1 MTPRA
6 LVVDDD
12 QTMVKTLADVLRFKG
27 WDVATAYS
35 GEAAVQLA
43 WKEPF
48 DVVLMDVKMPGMDG
62 VDAFKAMK
70 QAKPNV
76 RVVLMTAYA
85 AEDRLAEAQQNG
97 VLRVM
102 SKPVDVASL
111 MQLLAAHVRGAHPVL
126 LIDNDISFLKT
137 LSDVLTLRGF
147 RTVVAENLA
156 QAGRLLSGQ
165 RPAAILLHM
174 HMGTMSAREVV
185 AAVKTLSPSVSLILY
200 SGQPAAEDEIEK
212 VLPADWIHAY
222 LQKPFAIDEL
232 TGVLNGVV
240 DG

>member
-1 MTPRA
+1 VSPRA

-12 QTMVKTLADVLRFKG
+12 QIMVKTLADVLRLKG
-27 WDVATAYS
+27 WDVTTAYS

-43 WKEPF
+43 WKEAF

-70 QAKPNV
+70 DAKPNV
-76 RVVLMTAYA
+76 RVILMTAYA
-85 AEDRLAEAQQNG
+85 AQDRLEEAQREG

-102 SKPVDVASL
+102 AKPVDVASL
-111 MQLLAAHVRGAHPVL
+111 MQLLARNVRGEHPVL
-126 LIDNDISFLKT
+126 LIDSDIAFLRT
-137 LSDVLTLRGF
+137 LSDVLKLRGF
-147 RTVVAENLA
+147 HTVVAESLA
-156 QAGRLLSGQ
+156 QAGRLLTAQ

-174 HMGTMSAREVV
+174 HMGTMSAREAV
-185 AAVKTLSPSVSLILY
+185 AAVRALSPSVSIILY
-200 SGQPAAEDEIEK
+200 SGQPRAEEEIES

-222 LQKPFAIDEL
+222 LQKPFAVEEL
-232 TGVLNGVV
+232 TGILNGVV